1 MIIVG
6 LNNPGE
12 QYKYTRHNI
21 GAYII
26 DVIFPHLEWEMN
38 KFVAGH
44 VSREVFDLHG
54 QKQADIRFL
63 KPDTFMNASG
73 ESVVKALAFYDVDIS
88 KLIVIHDD
96 IDVPFGTV
104 KVVMSGGS
112 GGHNGVKSITQC
124 LGSDKYI
131 RLKIGIGREEFFTEG
146 VKMSTKHIASGFVLG
161 AFSADEQGKINDI
174 AQIAKQHLT
183 EIIRAHYI
191 NLKN

>member
-26 DVIFPHLEWEMN
+26 DVMFPHLEWEIN
-38 KFVAGH
+38 KFVTGR
-44 VSREVFDLHG
+44 VSREIFDLYG
-54 QKQADIRFL
+54 QKQTDIRFL
-63 KPDTFMNASG
+63 KPDTFMNKSG
-73 ESVVKALAFYDVDIS
+73 VSVAKALTFYDMDIS
-88 KLIVIHDD
+88 QLIVIHDD

-124 LGSDKYI
+124 LGSDKYA

-146 VKMSTKHIASGFVLG
+146 AKMSTKHIAPGFVLDD
-161 AFSADEQGKINDI
+161 FSIDEQSKINDI
-174 AQIAKQHLT
+174 AQIVKKNVM
-183 EIIRAHYI
+183 EIIRTHS
-191 NLKN
+191 LL